1 MSFEYEGT
9 VTTSASPKDVWHLWS
24 DVGSWHCWDPSV
36 QQVCM
41 EGHFAEGAAGTMT
54 LTGGVEAPFSL
65 EIVEPNSRFLDRVTM
80 GDLVIAPRR
89 HVAMRAGR
97 DLELTRR
104 EFELL
109 ETFARHPRQVL
120 SRDQLLAQVWGYTF
134 DAETNVADVFFNL
147 AAEYEA
153 QESTS

>member
-54 LTGGVEAPFSL
+54 LTGGVEAPFTL
-65 EIVEPNSRFLDRVTM
+65 EIVEPHSRFLDRVTM
-80 GDLVIAPRR
+80 GDLVIHIDHEVKATDSGSEVTVRT
-89 HVAMRAGR
+89 HVSGPGA
-97 DLELTRR
+97 
-104 EFELL
+104 
-109 ETFARHPRQVL
+109 
-120 SRDQLLAQVWGYTF
+120 
-134 DAETNVADVFFNL
+134 ADVGPMVAGDTPKALEALVQL
-147 AAEYEA
+147 AEQQA
-153 QESTS
+153 

>member
-54 LTGGVEAPFSL
+54 LVGGLEAPFVL

-80 GDLVIAPRR
+80 GDLVIHIDHEVKATDTGSEVTVRTHISGPG
-89 HVAMRAGR
+89 A
-97 DLELTRR
+97 
-104 EFELL
+104 
-109 ETFARHPRQVL
+109 
-120 SRDQLLAQVWGYTF
+120 
-134 DAETNVADVFFNL
+134 ADVGPMVTGDTPKAL
-147 AAEYEA
+147 EALVRMAE
-153 QESTS
+153 QKS

>member
-54 LTGGVEAPFSL
+54 LAGDIEAPFVL
-65 EIVEPNSRFLDRVTM
+65 EIVEPNNRFLDRVTM
-80 GDLVIAPRR
+80 GDLVIHIDHEVKATDSGSEVTVRTHISGPG
-89 HVAMRAGR
+89 A
-97 DLELTRR
+97 
-104 EFELL
+104 
-109 ETFARHPRQVL
+109 
-120 SRDQLLAQVWGYTF
+120 
-134 DAETNVADVFFNL
+134 ADVGPMVAGDTPKALEAL
-147 AAEYEA
+147 ARMAE
-153 QESTS
+153 QRG